1 MALLADSMTVAQVVY
16 KLQLEALERVEAG
29 VGRKRTVGGHPQNV
43 RIHYADVQKPP
54 EQVLPL
60 ASDSVRLMKL
70 LRSLY
75 SISVILGFGLQFDR
89 NDLLTITSNVNLNLY
104 NPNPPN

>member
-1 MALLADSMTVAQVVY
+1 MIRVRDRSTVM
-16 KLQLEALERVEAG
+16 
-29 VGRKRTVGGHPQNV
+29 
-43 RIHYADVQKPP
+43 
-54 EQVLPL
+54 

-75 SISVILGFGLQFDR
+75 SVSVILGLGLQFDP

-104 NPNPPN
+104 NPNQPN

>member
-1 MALLADSMTVAQVVY
+1 MIRVRDRSTVM
-16 KLQLEALERVEAG
+16 
-29 VGRKRTVGGHPQNV
+29 
-43 RIHYADVQKPP
+43 
-54 EQVLPL
+54 

-75 SISVILGFGLQFDR
+75 SVRVILGLGLQFDP

-104 NPNPPN
+104 NPNQLN